1 MALRAGM
8 VSRRFA
14 RRVDL
19 RLLAAALLLLLIWL
33 WLRWLPLPASLYQSP
48 QASIL
53 LAADGQLLGASIA
66 SDQQWRFAPV
76 EQLPAKYRQALLLF
90 EDRHFYYHPG
100 INPLAIGRALYSN
113 LRAGRV
119 VSGGSTLSMQL
130 ARLLLQAEQR
140 RQGDGQRRRHLGTKL
155 GEALLAL
162 QLEWRLSKDELL
174 LAYASHAPFGGN
186 ILGLRA
192 AAWRYFGRPP
202 ERLSWAEAA
211 LLAVLPNS
219 PGLIHP
225 GRDRERL
232 KSKRDRLLQR
242 LHSAGLL
249 GDLDLQLALLEPLP
263 DRPQPLPA
271 LAPHLLASLKARYPQ
286 QSLFHTS
293 LDAGLQGRAQAIA
306 KRHGERLAN
315 EGVHNLAL
323 VILDHR
329 HGQTLAYLGNQPW
342 RNSPEFAPA
351 VDMAQR
357 PRSTGS
363 LLKPLLY
370 GLMLEAGDISP
381 DSLVADIPSQFGGY
395 SPQNYDRDYR
405 GAVPA
410 HQALAHSLNIPAVR
424 LLRRYG
430 IARFQQDLQAMG
442 MTSLFRPADDYGL
455 TLILGGAEG
464 SLWELTGIYAR
475 MAASARSGSGAWR
488 GEPQLLRDQ
497 PGKGHGRDVMGQGAA
512 WLTLQAL
519 IEVARPGRDNH
530 WRDFAGSQTIAWKTG
545 TSYGLRDAWAI
556 GSNGRYTIGV
566 WVGNADGEAA
576 QFLSGQTS
584 AAPVLFDLFD
594 TLPKVSWFE
603 PPAAA
608 LKTIAVCINDGFLA
622 GGQCQAKEVQV
633 PRASHFARITP
644 YHRRIHLDAQGQFRV
659 HDGCEA
665 VSRMQAVDWF
675 VLPPTQEFYWRKQ
688 HLDYKPLPPWR
699 PDCRASAQA
708 LASDSPIALLY
719 PHDSSRVYIPVDLD
733 GQRSR
738 VVLKAIHR
746 DPDARLYWHLDDH
759 YLGET
764 SVFHDQAVSLEPG
777 MHQLLLLDRDGNRL
791 QRRFRVLGAT
801 QAD

>member
-1 MALRAGM
+1 MALPAGM
-8 VSRRFA
+8 VSHWLA
-14 RRVDL
+14 RRLDL
-19 RLLAAALLLLLIWL
+19 RLLTAALLLLLIWV
-33 WLRWLPLPASLYQSP
+33 WLRWLPLPASLNQFP

-76 EQLPAKYRQALLLF
+76 EQLPAKYRQALLRF
-90 EDRHFYYHPG
+90 EDQHFYYHPG

-130 ARLLLQAEQR
+130 ARLLLQAEQ
-140 RQGDGQRRRHLGTKL
+140 QGAGLRRRHLGSKL

-162 QLEWRLSKDELL
+162 QLEWRLSKDEIL

-186 ILGLRA
+186 IVGLRA

-225 GRDRERL
+225 GRDRSRL
-232 KSKRDRLLQR
+232 KAKRDRLLQR
-242 LHSAGLL
+242 LHAAGQL

-263 DRPQPLPA
+263 DRPQSLPS
-271 LAPHLLASLKARYPQ
+271 LAPHLLATLKARHPG
-286 QSLFHTS
+286 QSLFATS
-293 LDAGLQGRAQAIA
+293 LDAQLQTRAQAIA
-306 KRHGERLAN
+306 RRHSERLAN

-323 VILDHR
+323 VILDHQQ
-329 HGQTLAYLGNQPW
+329 GSTLAYIGNQPW
-342 RNSPEFAPA
+342 RNAAEFAPA
-351 VDMAQR
+351 VDIAQR

-370 GLMLEAGDISP
+370 GLMLQAGEITP

-464 SLWELTGIYAR
+464 SLWELTAIYAR
-475 MAASARSGSGAWR
+475 MAASARSGSGAWQ
-488 GEPQLLRDQ
+488 GEPQLLRGQ
-497 PGKGHGRDVMGQGAA
+497 SGKGHGRDVMGQGAA
-512 WLTLQAL
+512 WLSLQAL

-584 AAPVLFDLFD
+584 AAPVLFDMFD
-594 TLPKVSWFE
+594 SLPKVSWFE

-608 LKTIAVCINDGFLA
+608 LKTISVCINDGFLA
-622 GGQCQAKEVQV
+622 GSQCQAKEVQV

-665 VSRMQAVDWF
+665 VSRMQSVDWF

-688 HLDYKPLPPWR
+688 HLEYKPLPPWR
-699 PDCRASAQA
+699 PDCRASAQV
-708 LASDSPIALLY
+708 LESDSPIALLY
-719 PHDSSRVYIPVDLD
+719 PSESSRVYIPVDLD

-746 DPDARLYWHLDDH
+746 DPEARLYWHLDDQ

-764 SVFHDQAVSLEPG
+764 AVFHDQAVSLEPG

-801 QAD
+801 QGD